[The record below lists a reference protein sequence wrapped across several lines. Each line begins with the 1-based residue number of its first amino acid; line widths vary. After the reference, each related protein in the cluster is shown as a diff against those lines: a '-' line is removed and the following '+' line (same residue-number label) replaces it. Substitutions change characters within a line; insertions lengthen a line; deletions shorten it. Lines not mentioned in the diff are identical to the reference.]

1 MGIAGKSHEA
11 LRRAI
16 ENTPKSYEGIN
27 RAVGRTQAMPKGAAA
42 IRRKRLM
49 HGEYFMGWCCENE
62 GLSVDVTYELHRI
75 VDSTT
80 NQFDSQSQGTMPFH
94 PLK

>member
-49 HGEYFMGWCCENE
+49 HGEYFMG
-62 GLSVDVTYELHRI
+62 
-75 VDSTT
+75 
-80 NQFDSQSQGTMPFH
+80 
-94 PLK
+94 